1 MTVTNQSDFSDGLL
15 RVDIFVADANYGG
28 YIEANL
34 LTLSSYDES
43 EGPAVEYSEFSAF
56 YEDEEEE
63 SLGIVAAVLAL
74 LTFAYYRRRK
84 QVA

>member
-1 MTVTNQSDFSDGLL
+1 MAVSNQSDFSDGLL
-15 RVDIFVADANYGG
+15 RVDIFVANAKDLSN
-28 YIEANL
+28 IEANL
-34 LTLSSYDES
+34 LTITSYDES
-43 EGPAVEYSEFSAF
+43 DGPAVEYSEFSAF